1 MSEAIHRY
9 LEGEPPPY
17 HDWATEVIGHLHP
30 GAELVT
36 WTRRDFD
43 GVGGADAVI
52 PKDLV
57 RHRSNVARLEVLRE
71 HGGLWLDNDVVPLVN
86 LLDHAPAYTAAFGRS
101 REGCVMRFPAG
112 HPFLVEAV
120 ARVGV
125 AWTRRDFD
133 GPGAARPGPLPRP
146 GGLTLRRSVEVSGAM
161 LLSSVRAAAGR
172 EPGCIP
178 FDAVGRP
185 TVFDGPPLAVHLWAS
200 SFARSTSSLRG
211 NR

>member
-43 GVGGADAVI
+43 AVRENAVV
-52 PKDLV
+52 PEDLV

-86 LLDHAPAYTAAFGRS
+86 LLDHAPAYTAALGRS

-125 AWTRRDFD
+125 AWTRR
-133 GPGAARPGPLPRP
+133 PGPLP
-146 GGLTLRRSVEVSGAM
+146 RRSVEVSGAM